1 MLMINLEVEMDVE
14 PLIQRLSGISE
25 EGKLET
31 VRALEKA
38 AEMVRDEAK
47 ALCPVDTGSLQR
59 SIRTFKREV
68 GEVLC
73 GFGVSAGGY
82 VINPKTRRTVN
93 YATFVEYGT
102 SRLAAKPFLRPAF
115 ATMKPLIIALAIEA
129 WRKVMEAGS
138 HA

>member
-1 MLMINLEVEMDVE
+1 MINLEVEMDVE
-14 PLIQRLSGISE
+14 PLIQRLSRISE

-31 VRALEKA
+31 IRALEKA

-47 ALCPVDTGSLQR
+47 ALCSVDTGSLQK
-59 SIRTFKREV
+59 SIQTFKRQV
-68 GEVLC
+68 DGVLC
-73 GFGVSAGGY
+73 SVGVSAGGY
-82 VINPKTRRTVN
+82 VVNPKTRRIVD
-93 YATFVEYGT
+93 YASFVEYGT

-115 ATMKPLIIALAIEA
+115 AAMKPLIIALAREA

>member
-1 MLMINLEVEMDVE
+1 MINLEVEVHVE

-31 VRALEKA
+31 IRALEKA

-68 GEVLC
+68 GGVLC
-73 GFGVSAGGY
+73 SVGVSAGGY
-82 VINPKTRRTVN
+82 VVNPKTRRIVD
-93 YATFVEYGT
+93 YASFVEYGT
-102 SRLAAKPFLRPAF
+102 SRMAARPFLRPAF
-115 ATMKPLIIALAIEA
+115 ATTKPLIVALARES
-129 WRKVMEAGS
+129 WRRVMEAGS